1 MPRPQGL
8 APFKTT
14 NVRFRAPEGA
24 CYTKMWI
31 LGGDVADA
39 DEGMTVLDVDKM
51 SLSKDMGP

>member
-14 NVRFRAPEGA
+14 NVTVRAPGEA
-24 CYTKMWI
+24 CYSKMWI

-39 DEGMTVLDVDKM
+39 DEGMTVLNVDKM
-51 SLSKDMGP
+51 SLGKNMGP